1 MPKLYRRRSCTFFY
15 VLLILLVGMLDFFLW
30 IYPREAVCQ
39 AQSPSDISG
48 MIKAGYNSFYCE
60 ETDCRPQVKLRPES
74 NIKLAAANSNIQ
86 TPDENQPAPQESQA
100 PLETQPDTSQPTPPS
115 DQTPSATEPE
125 KETGQPS
132 AEPGNTNKL
141 KKPEQNLPA
150 VSTSPPPGKKSSL
163 PGKRASAKFP
173 QKGLVT
179 LNFDDAD
186 VFTIIQTIFGEVLK
200 VNYVVDPRI
209 KGRVTFR
216 AVTPVPFEQVL
227 PLMEVILRLN
237 GIGVVEENGLYRIVS
252 IADISKEPSPVSFG
266 RDPSAI
272 RITGKALLQVVQ
284 ILYVQSSDI
293 LKLLSP
299 FTSSN
304 AVLIDVP
311 KSNQI
316 IIVDTDANVKRLLEL
331 INIFDNEKLK
341 TTKPQVFVYP
351 VQNGKAKD
359 IATILQQTFLGT
371 KPSITAPAIETAAGA
386 TPVIPSVA
394 GSPTGYSPPAAG
406 GIPTG
411 RTVSVSGGGPA
422 APSTPSIGQLIV
434 SEFTKFI
441 PDEITNSIII
451 LSTPE
456 EYILIKSALNR
467 IDIYPRQVV
476 IEGMVAAVTLTD
488 NLTLGLS
495 AWINGRIGEY
505 NAGGGIFGANL
516 SGVDFTKPFGNNF
529 TLYAMNE
536 AGSIK
541 FLITALAT
549 DSKAKL
555 LATPHILVSDN
566 REAKIQIGQSV
577 PLVTSETYGST
588 TVAPQRTIQYRD
600 IGVILKVKPRV
611 NESGLVALDLYQ
623 EVSTFSTIKL
633 YNNEDQIILNNDN
646 AATNVVVQ
654 DGQTII
660 IGGLIRED
668 LSKTRSGIP
677 FLSKIPYIGWLF
689 GNWSND
695 KSRTEIII
703 LLTPRVIKN
712 QKQASD
718 VTKKYID
725 NMAGESQGRITR
737 EELMKGRPEGKLE

>member
-1 MPKLYRRRSCTFFY
+1 MYNKYFCISLYVWLLLLGGMPVSFS
-15 VLLILLVGMLDFFLW
+15 W
-30 IYPREAVCQ
+30 ICRVETVW

-48 MIKAGYNSFYCE
+48 MIKAGHNSFYCE
-60 ETDCRPQVKLRPES
+60 ETVCWAKDNRSSELGIKPTAVADTKIQAPADLHTPIKTQAILENEEEISQQIPDESQIPAETGPEAETPQPAAEPENKS
-74 NIKLAAANSNIQ
+74 NIKKQ
-86 TPDENQPAPQESQA
+86 RQD
-100 PLETQPDTSQPTPPS
+100 
-115 DQTPSATEPE
+115 
-125 KETGQPS
+125 
-132 AEPGNTNKL
+132 
-141 KKPEQNLPA
+141 LPA
-150 VSTSPPPGKKSSL
+150 ASTSPSRGKKRPLTDRKVSKKPS
-163 PGKRASAKFP
+163 KRM
-173 QKGLVT
+173 VT

-227 PLMEVILRLN
+227 PLMEVILRIN
-237 GIGVVEENGLYRIVS
+237 GIGIVEESGLYRIVPIS
-252 IADISKEPSPVSFG
+252 DISKEPSPVSFG
-266 RDPSAI
+266 RDPLDI
-272 RITGKALLQVVQ
+272 RITGKALVQVVQ

-293 LKLLSP
+293 LKLLTP
-299 FTSSN
+299 FTSGN

-316 IIVDTDANVKRLLEL
+316 IIVDTDANVKRLLQL
-331 INIFDNEKLK
+331 VNIFDNENLK
-341 TTKPQVFVYP
+341 TTKPQVFVYS

-371 KPSITAPAIETAAGA
+371 KSAVPATVTATETGAGA
-386 TPVIPSVA
+386 PTVTPAAMGSPAGYSPSA
-394 GSPTGYSPPAAG
+394 PGGSPTGRSPA
-406 GIPTG
+406 
-411 RTVSVSGGGPA
+411 VSGGGPTV
-422 APSTPSIGQLIV
+422 PSSSPVGQSIV
-434 SEFTKFI
+434 SDFTKFI
-441 PDEITNSIII
+441 PDEVTNSIII

-456 EYILIKSALNR
+456 EYILIKSAIDR

-505 NAGGGIFGANL
+505 NVGGGLFGTNL

-529 TLYAMNE
+529 TLYAIND
-536 AGSIK
+536 AGSIQ

-668 LSKTRSGIP
+668 LSKSRSGIP

-689 GNWSND
+689 GNWSDD

-703 LLTPRVIKN
+703 LLTPRVIKS

-737 EELMKGRPEGKLE
+737 EELMKGRPEGKIE